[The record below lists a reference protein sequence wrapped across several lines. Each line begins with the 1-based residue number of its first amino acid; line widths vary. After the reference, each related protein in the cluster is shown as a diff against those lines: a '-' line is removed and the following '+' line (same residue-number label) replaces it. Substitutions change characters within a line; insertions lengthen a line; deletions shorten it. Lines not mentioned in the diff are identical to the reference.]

1 MWYYK
6 FIKERLEFWMLEYDR
21 LICTLLYYWV
31 QCILRIDKVTKKYEN
46 WIDY

>member
-6 FIKERLEFWMLEYDR
+6 LIEERLEFWMLEYDR

-31 QCILRIDKVTKKYEN
+31 
-46 WIDY
+46 